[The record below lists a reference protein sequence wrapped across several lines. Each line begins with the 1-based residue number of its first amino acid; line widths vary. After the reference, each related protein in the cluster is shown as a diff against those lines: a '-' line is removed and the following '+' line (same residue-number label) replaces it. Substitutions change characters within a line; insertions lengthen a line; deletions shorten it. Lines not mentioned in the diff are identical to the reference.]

1 MWVLLRIGIFYEN
14 LSEGGVDMSYIF
26 GVLFPKTKQAE
37 KVFLSSLFRSYKFF
51 NHFFPDLVKVQR

>member
-14 LSEGGVDMSYIF
+14 LSEGGVDMSYLF

-37 KVFLSSLFRSYKFF
+37 KVFLSSLFRSIRTPTPYTTA
-51 NHFFPDLVKVQR
+51 NASILL